1 MHDQGFNNLEILKIG
16 CMISL
21 GPAYLGI
28 PKCDE
33 LKRPTHPTLDMK
45 TSRRKFINKAS
56 AAFAGVQF
64 LPSHV
69 WANSPNGKLNLV
81 QIGCGGKGAGDLAQM
96 RSHPKV
102 HIAALCDID
111 SKILDGVKRKNPDA
125 RAFDDYRELFAAM
138 GNKIDGVVVSTP
150 DHTHAPASMLALNLG
165 KHVYCQK
172 PLTHDVYEARQ
183 VRLIAEKKGMV
194 TQMGIQIHA
203 SKDYRSATQL
213 IQSGVI
219 GKVHH
224 VHAWSN
230 KTWGYDGGPIVG
242 EDPVP
247 ENVNWDAWVGTA
259 AMRSYKKGTYHRSQW
274 RKLLDFGCGTLGDM
288 GVHIFDTPFRA
299 LELSV
304 PLKVKTT
311 CRKPTGVGHP
321 SKNVVEYE
329 FSGTKHTTEKMIWKW
344 YDGRY
349 APPKDIK
356 IGDKKLPAQGSLFIG
371 EKGQMLLPHIGP
383 PQFFDTSGVPQKMQ
397 LPDLEQINHYHQWV
411 DAALG
416 KDKAS
421 ANFSYAGR
429 LTEAM
434 LLGVVAGRFPDQE
447 LLWDE
452 PTMKFT
458 NLSEANKFL
467 RRSYRQGFEVE
478 NL

>member
-21 GPAYLGI
+21 GPAYLGDLGI

-329 FSGTKHTTEKMIWKW
+329 FSGTKHRKNDLEVVRWPLRATKGHQDRRQKASGPRIAVHWRKGA
-344 YDGRY
+344 DAVASHRSPAVFRY
-349 APPKDIK
+349 LWCSPKDAIA
-356 IGDKKLPAQGSLFIG
+356 GLGTNQPLPPVGRCRSREGQGERQLQLCRSTYRSDVVGRCRGSLSR
-371 EKGQMLLPHIGP
+371 
-383 PQFFDTSGVPQKMQ
+383 SGTP
-397 LPDLEQINHYHQWV
+397 
-411 DAALG
+411 LG
-416 KDKAS
+416 
-421 ANFSYAGR
+421 
-429 LTEAM
+429 
-434 LLGVVAGRFPDQE
+434 
-447 LLWDE
+447 
-452 PTMKFT
+452 
-458 NLSEANKFL
+458 
-467 RRSYRQGFEVE
+467 
-478 NL
+478 